1 VTAAA
6 SKKKARGEPA
16 AEPAAQEP
24 TAKAPAKAKAPKA
37 PAKAKA
43 PAKGKAPAKSRAKK
57 AAPEVEAPRPEK
69 TGPTGILWI
78 ASYPKSGNTWTRALL
93 NNLLK
98 IIQDEDEGAPQ
109 NINRMSEY
117 TIWDI
122 SAKPYE
128 RILGK
133 PPKECERSEIAAT
146 RPQVQ
151 AEIAERTDGLAMV
164 KTHHALVMDRGVPT
178 INFEITS
185 GAIYIVRNPLDVA
198 VSFANHLGSTIDR
211 AIDEMGIRNLETG
224 VSDTSI
230 YEVYGSWSQHV
241 ESWTRKPHRAI
252 YVMRYE
258 DMLDQPLVTFGGLA
272 RHLLLPC
279 AQAQLELAIERSSFE
294 ELKKQEDEDGY
305 REKPDSAERFFRS
318 GKSGEWRKTLTPKQV
333 RKVVRDHH
341 EQMRRFGYLTEE
353 LRHLVR

>member
-1 VTAAA
+1 MTKARA
-6 SKKKARGEPA
+6 KKKAKEEVGEVPA
-16 AEPAAQEP
+16 PIATE
-24 TAKAPAKAKAPKA
+24 APAEDAAPGPSSDAPK
-37 PAKAKA
+37 
-43 PAKGKAPAKSRAKK
+43 
-57 AAPEVEAPRPEK
+57 
-69 TGPTGILWI
+69 GILWI

-109 NINRMSEY
+109 NINRMNEY

-128 RILGK
+128 KIIGQ
-133 PPKECERSEIAAT
+133 PPKDVDRAEIAKA

-151 AEIAERTDGLAMV
+151 EQIAERTDGLAMV

-178 INFEITS
+178 INFEVTS

-198 VSFANHLGSTIDR
+198 VSFANHLGSTVDR
-211 AIDEMGIRNLETG
+211 AITEMGIRNLETG
-224 VSDTSI
+224 VSETSV

-258 DMLDQPLVTFGGLA
+258 DMLERPMETFGGLA
-272 RHLLLPC
+272 RHLLLP
-279 AQAQLELAIERSSFE
+279 ATREQLQLAIDRSSFD
-294 ELKKQEDEDGY
+294 ELKKQEEEEGY
-305 REKPDSAERFFRS
+305 REKPDSAAKFFRS
-318 GKSGEWRKTLTPKQV
+318 GKSGEWRHELTPAQV
-333 RKVVRDHH
+333 TKIVHDHH
-341 EQMRRFGYLTEE
+341 EQMARFGYMTNE
-353 LRHLVR
+353 LRPLLRTLGA

>member
-1 VTAAA
+1 MAEAK
-6 SKKKARGEPA
+6 SKKRKREEDAP
-16 AEPAAQEP
+16 AEPPPAPVVEEAQ
-24 TAKAPAKAKAPKA
+24 AQDGAPPSSDAPK
-37 PAKAKA
+37 
-43 PAKGKAPAKSRAKK
+43 
-57 AAPEVEAPRPEK
+57 
-69 TGPTGILWI
+69 GILWI

-109 NINRMSEY
+109 NINRMNEY

-128 RILGK
+128 KILEK
-133 PPKECERSEIAAT
+133 PPKDVDRAEIARV

-151 AEIAERTDGLAMV
+151 EMIAERTDGLAMV

-178 INFEITS
+178 INFAITS

-198 VSFANHLGSTIDR
+198 VSFANHLGSTVDR
-211 AIDEMGIRNLETG
+211 AIEEMGIRNLETG
-224 VSDTSI
+224 VSETSV

-258 DMLDQPLVTFGGLA
+258 DMLDRPMETFGGLA
-272 RHLLLPC
+272 RHLLLP
-279 AQAQLELAIERSSFE
+279 ATREQLQLAIDRSSFE
-294 ELKKQEDEDGY
+294 ELKKQEEEEGY
-305 REKPDSAERFFRS
+305 REKPDSAPKFFRS
-318 GKSGEWRKTLTPKQV
+318 GKAGEWRHELTPAQV
-333 RKVVRDHH
+333 TKIVRDHH
-341 EQMRRFGYLTEE
+341 VQMARFGYMTNE
-353 LRHLVR
+353 LRPLLQGM

>member
-1 VTAAA
+1 VTDAKPAKKPR
-6 SKKKARGEPA
+6 KKKAPKPQVAEGEVA
-16 AEPAAQEP
+16 VAEEEGP
-24 TAKAPAKAKAPKA
+24 PK
-37 PAKAKA
+37 
-43 PAKGKAPAKSRAKK
+43 
-57 AAPEVEAPRPEK
+57 EK

-109 NINRMSEY
+109 NINRMNEY

-128 RILGK
+128 RLLGQ
-133 PPKECERSEIAAT
+133 PPKDVDRAEIAKT
-146 RPQVQ
+146 RPLVQ

-164 KTHHALVMDRGVPT
+164 KTHHALVLDRGTPT

-198 VSFANHLGSTIDR
+198 VSFANHLGSTVDR

-224 VSDTSI
+224 VSETSV

-258 DMLDQPLVTFGGLA
+258 DMLEHPLETFGGLA
-272 RHLLLPC
+272 RHLLLP
-279 AQAQLELAIERSSFE
+279 ATREQLQTAIDRSSFE
-294 ELKKQEDEDGY
+294 ELKKQEDEEGY
-305 REKPDSAERFFRS
+305 REKPDSATRFFRS
-318 GKSGEWRKTLTPKQV
+318 GKAGEWRHELTPAQV
-333 RKVVRDHH
+333 TKIVQDHH
-341 EQMRRFGYLTEE
+341 VQMSRFGYMIPE
-353 LRHLVR
+353 LRPLLQRV